1 MNLRRKLV
9 VASNSLNGHIRW
21 DNHTIL
27 TTNEEINGAD
37 AENGHGKNGFSAHSE
52 IADDL
57 NIRTRIL

>member
-1 MNLRRKLV
+1 MV
-9 VASNSLNGHIRW
+9 VASNSLNGHISW

-27 TTNEEINGAD
+27 TANEEINGAD
-37 AENGHGKNGFSAHSE
+37 AENAHGKNDFSAHSE